1 MVLLNSS
8 AHQIYWLGRYLMR
21 VKFAASHLPFTQD
34 EKATKFAAAFG
45 LVIEN
50 AELLNHYMLDKKQ
63 TFSLLNQLIIAKDNI
78 QELRGILSSHAYAE
92 LNNVINT
99 LQPEPNALNKAVKQ
113 CTQILESEHEDVRLF
128 LHLGQ
133 KIEQFDIELRFGQDL
148 SVLLAEL
155 DIVVQ
160 QLANLNREN
169 IENIDENWQ
178 VLKQQLT
185 WDAYYTFTQQ
195 LENMFEG

>member
-21 VKFAASHLPFTQD
+21 VKFAASHLPFTED
-34 EKATKFAAAFG
+34 EKATRFATAFG

-99 LQPEPNALNKAVKQ
+99 LQAQPDALSKVVEQ
-113 CTQILESEHEDVRLF
+113 CTQILEAEHEDVRLF
-128 LHLGQ
+128 LYLGQ
-133 KIEQFDIELRFGQDL
+133 KIEQFDIELRFGEDL
-148 SVLLAEL
+148 SVLISEL

-160 QLANLNREN
+160 QLANLKW
-169 IENIDENWQ
+169 ENIDENWQ
-178 VLKQQLT
+178 ALKQQLT

>member
-21 VKFAASHLPFTQD
+21 VKFAASHLPFTED
-34 EKATKFAAAFG
+34 EKATRFAAAFG

-99 LQPEPNALNKAVKQ
+99 LQAQPDALSKAVEQ
-113 CTQILESEHEDVRLF
+113 CTQILEAEHEDVRLF

-133 KIEQFDIELRFGQDL
+133 KIEQFDIELRFGENL
-148 SVLLAEL
+148 SVLMSEL

-160 QLANLNREN
+160 QLANLNWEN
-169 IENIDENWQ
+169 INENWQ
-178 VLKQQLT
+178 ALKQQLT

>member
-63 TFSLLNQLIIAKDNI
+63 TFSLLNQFVIAKDNI
-78 QELRGILSSHAYAE
+78 QGLRGILSSKAYAE
-92 LNNVINT
+92 LNHVINT
-99 LQPEPNALNKAVKQ
+99 LEAQPEILRKAVEQ
-113 CTQILESEHEDVRLF
+113 CIQILEAENEDVCLF

-133 KIEQFDIELRFGQDL
+133 KIEQFDIEFRFGQDL
-148 SVLLAEL
+148 SALITEL
-155 DIVVQ
+155 DILVKR
-160 QLANLNREN
+160 LADLGWET
-169 IENIDENWQ
+169 IDQNWQ

-195 LENMFEG
+195 LENMFEV

>member
-34 EKATKFAAAFG
+34 EKATKFSAAFG

-63 TFSLLNQLIIAKDNI
+63 TFSLLNQFIIAKDNI
-78 QELRGILSSHAYAE
+78 QGLRGILSSKAYAE
-92 LNNVINT
+92 LNHVINT
-99 LQPEPNALNKAVKQ
+99 LEAQPEILRKAVEQ
-113 CTQILESEHEDVRLF
+113 CTQILEAENEDVCLF

-148 SVLLAEL
+148 SALITEL
-155 DIVVQ
+155 DILVKR
-160 QLANLNREN
+160 LTDLGWET
-169 IENIDENWQ
+169 IDQNWQ

-195 LENMFEG
+195 LENMFEV

>member
-21 VKFAASHLPFTQD
+21 VKFAASHLPFTED
-34 EKATKFAAAFG
+34 EKATRFAAAFG

-99 LQPEPNALNKAVKQ
+99 LQAQPDALSKAVEQ
-113 CTQILESEHEDVRLF
+113 CTQILEAEHEDVRLF

-133 KIEQFDIELRFGQDL
+133 KIEQFDIELRFGEDL
-148 SVLLAEL
+148 SVLISEL
-155 DIVVQ
+155 DTVVQ
-160 QLANLNREN
+160 QLANLNWEN
-169 IENIDENWQ
+169 INENWQ
-178 VLKQQLT
+178 ALKQQLT
-185 WDAYYTFTQQ
+185 WGAYYTFTQQ

>member
-34 EKATKFAAAFG
+34 EKATKFATAFG

-63 TFSLLNQLIIAKDNI
+63 TFSLLNQFVIAKDNV
-78 QELRGILSSHAYAE
+78 QELRGILSSNAYAE

-99 LQPEPNALNKAVKQ
+99 LQAQPEALRKAVEQ
-113 CTQILESEHEDVRLF
+113 CTQILEAESEDVCLF
-128 LHLGQ
+128 LHSGQ

-148 SVLLAEL
+148 SALVSEL
-155 DIVVQ
+155 DVVVQ
-160 QLANLNREN
+160 RLAGLDW
-169 IENIDENWQ
+169 ENIDQNWQ
-178 VLKQQLT
+178 VLKHQQT

-195 LENMFEG
+195 LENMFEV

>member
-21 VKFAASHLPFTQD
+21 VKFAASHLPFTED
-34 EKATKFAAAFG
+34 EKATRFAAAFG

-99 LQPEPNALNKAVKQ
+99 LQAQPDALSKAVEQ
-113 CTQILESEHEDVRLF
+113 CTQILEAEHEDVRLF
-128 LHLGQ
+128 LYLGQ
-133 KIEQFDIELRFGQDL
+133 KIEQFDIELRFGEDL
-148 SVLLAEL
+148 SVLISEL
-155 DIVVQ
+155 DTVVQ
-160 QLANLNREN
+160 QLANLNWEN
-169 IENIDENWQ
+169 INENWQ
-178 VLKQQLT
+178 ALKQQLT

>member
-21 VKFAASHLPFTQD
+21 VKFAASHLPFTED
-34 EKATKFAAAFG
+34 EKATRFAAAFG

-99 LQPEPNALNKAVKQ
+99 LQAQPDALSKAVEQ
-113 CTQILESEHEDVRLF
+113 CTQILEAEHEDIRLF

-133 KIEQFDIELRFGQDL
+133 KIEQFDIELRFGEDL
-148 SVLLAEL
+148 SVLISEL

-160 QLANLNREN
+160 QLANLNWEN
-169 IENIDENWQ
+169 INENWQ
-178 VLKQQLT
+178 ALKQQLM

>member
-63 TFSLLNQLIIAKDNI
+63 TFSLLNQFIIAKDNI
-78 QELRGILSSHAYAE
+78 QGLRGILSSKAYAE
-92 LNNVINT
+92 LNHVINT
-99 LQPEPNALNKAVKQ
+99 LEAQPEILRKAVEQ
-113 CTQILESEHEDVRLF
+113 CTQILEAENEDVCLF

-148 SVLLAEL
+148 SALITEL
-155 DIVVQ
+155 DILVKR
-160 QLANLNREN
+160 LADLGWKT
-169 IENIDENWQ
+169 IDQNWQ

-195 LENMFEG
+195 LENMFEV

>member
-1 MVLLNSS
+1 MVLHNSS

-21 VKFAASHLPFTQD
+21 VKFAASHLPFTED
-34 EKATKFAAAFG
+34 EKATRFAAAFG

-99 LQPEPNALNKAVKQ
+99 LQAQPDALSKAVEQ
-113 CTQILESEHEDVRLF
+113 CTQILEVEHEDVRLF

-133 KIEQFDIELRFGQDL
+133 KIEQFDIELRFGEDL
-148 SVLLAEL
+148 SVLISEL

-160 QLANLNREN
+160 QLANLNWEN
-169 IENIDENWQ
+169 INENWQ
-178 VLKQQLT
+178 ALKQQLM

>member
-21 VKFAASHLPFTQD
+21 VKFAASHLPFTED
-34 EKATKFAAAFG
+34 EKATRFAAAFG

-99 LQPEPNALNKAVKQ
+99 LQAQPDVLSKAVEQ
-113 CTQILESEHEDVRLF
+113 CTQILEAEHEDVRLF

-133 KIEQFDIELRFGQDL
+133 KIEQFDIELRFGENL
-148 SVLLAEL
+148 SVLISEL

-160 QLANLNREN
+160 QLANLNWEN
-169 IENIDENWQ
+169 INENWQ
-178 VLKQQLT
+178 ALKQQLT

>member
-21 VKFAASHLPFTQD
+21 VKFAASYLPFTED
-34 EKATKFAAAFG
+34 EKATRFAAAFG

-99 LQPEPNALNKAVKQ
+99 LQAQPDALSKAVEQ
-113 CTQILESEHEDVRLF
+113 CTQILEAEHEDVRLF

-133 KIEQFDIELRFGQDL
+133 KIEQFDIELRFGEDL
-148 SVLLAEL
+148 SVLIPEL

-160 QLANLNREN
+160 QLVNLNW
-169 IENIDENWQ
+169 ENIDENWQ
-178 VLKQQLT
+178 ALKQQLT

>member
-21 VKFAASHLPFTQD
+21 VKFAASHLPFTED
-34 EKATKFAAAFG
+34 EKATRFAAAFG

-99 LQPEPNALNKAVKQ
+99 LQAQPDALSKAVEQ
-113 CTQILESEHEDVRLF
+113 CTQILEAEHEDVRLF

-133 KIEQFDIELRFGQDL
+133 KIEQFDIELRFGEDL
-148 SVLLAEL
+148 SVLISEL
-155 DIVVQ
+155 DTVVQ
-160 QLANLNREN
+160 QLVNLNW
-169 IENIDENWQ
+169 ENIDENWQ
-178 VLKQQLT
+178 ALKQQLT

>member
-21 VKFAASHLPFTQD
+21 VKFAASHLPFTED
-34 EKATKFAAAFG
+34 EKATRFAAAFG
-45 LVIEN
+45 LIIEN

-78 QELRGILSSHAYAE
+78 LELRGILSSHAYAE
-92 LNNVINT
+92 LNHVINT
-99 LQPEPNALNKAVKQ
+99 LEAQPDALSKAVEQ
-113 CTQILESEHEDVRLF
+113 CTQILEAEHEDVRLF

-133 KIEQFDIELRFGQDL
+133 KIEQFDIELRFGEDL
-148 SVLLAEL
+148 SVLISEL

-160 QLANLNREN
+160 QLANLNW
-169 IENIDENWQ
+169 ENIDENWQ
-178 VLKQQLT
+178 ALKQQLT

>member
-21 VKFAASHLPFTQD
+21 VKFAASHLPFTED
-34 EKATKFAAAFG
+34 EKATRFAAAFG

-99 LQPEPNALNKAVKQ
+99 LQAQPDVLNKAVEQ
-113 CTQILESEHEDVRLF
+113 CTQILEAEHEDVRLF

-133 KIEQFDIELRFGQDL
+133 KIEQFDIELRFGEDL
-148 SVLLAEL
+148 SVLISEL
-155 DIVVQ
+155 NTVVQ
-160 QLANLNREN
+160 QLANLNWEN
-169 IENIDENWQ
+169 INENWQ
-178 VLKQQLT
+178 ALKQQLT

>member
-21 VKFAASHLPFTQD
+21 VKFAASHLPFTED
-34 EKATKFAAAFG
+34 EKATRFAAAFG

-99 LQPEPNALNKAVKQ
+99 LQAQPDALSKAVEQ
-113 CTQILESEHEDVRLF
+113 CTQILEAKHEDVRLF
-128 LHLGQ
+128 LYLGQ
-133 KIEQFDIELRFGQDL
+133 KIEQFDIELRFGEDL
-148 SVLLAEL
+148 SVLISEL
-155 DIVVQ
+155 DTVVQ
-160 QLANLNREN
+160 QLANLNWEN
-169 IENIDENWQ
+169 INENWQ
-178 VLKQQLT
+178 ALKQQLT

>member
-21 VKFAASHLPFTQD
+21 VKFAASHLPFTED
-34 EKATKFAAAFG
+34 EKATRFAAAFG

-99 LQPEPNALNKAVKQ
+99 LQAQPDALSKAVEQ
-113 CTQILESEHEDVRLF
+113 CTQILEAEHQDVRLF

-133 KIEQFDIELRFGQDL
+133 KIEQFDIELRFGEDL
-148 SVLLAEL
+148 SVLISEL

-160 QLANLNREN
+160 QLANLNWEN
-169 IENIDENWQ
+169 INENWQ
-178 VLKQQLT
+178 ALKQQLT

>member
-21 VKFAASHLPFTQD
+21 VKFAASHLPFTED
-34 EKATKFAAAFG
+34 EKATRFAAAFG

-99 LQPEPNALNKAVKQ
+99 LQAQPDALSKAVEQ
-113 CTQILESEHEDVRLF
+113 CTQILEAEHEDVRLF

-133 KIEQFDIELRFGQDL
+133 KIEQFDIELRFGEDL
-148 SVLLAEL
+148 SVLISEL
-155 DIVVQ
+155 NIVVQ
-160 QLANLNREN
+160 QLANLNW
-169 IENIDENWQ
+169 ENIDENWQ
-178 VLKQQLT
+178 ALKQQLT

>member
-21 VKFAASHLPFTQD
+21 VKFAASHLPFTDD

-63 TFSLLNQLIIAKDNI
+63 TFSLLNQLVIAKDNI
-78 QELRGILSSHAYAE
+78 QELRGILSSNAYAE

-99 LQPEPNALNKAVKQ
+99 LQSEPDALRKGVER
-113 CTQILESEHEDVRLF
+113 CIQILEAESEDICLF

-148 SVLLAEL
+148 SALVSEL
-155 DIVVQ
+155 DVVVQ
-160 QLANLNREN
+160 RLAGLGWES
-169 IENIDENWQ
+169 IDENWQ
-178 VLKQQLT
+178 VLKHQM

-195 LENMFEG
+195 LEYMFEV

>member
-21 VKFAASHLPFTQD
+21 VKFAASHLPFTED
-34 EKATKFAAAFG
+34 EKATRFAAACG

-99 LQPEPNALNKAVKQ
+99 LQAQPDALSKAVEQ
-113 CTQILESEHEDVRLF
+113 CTQILEAEHEDVRLF

-133 KIEQFDIELRFGQDL
+133 KIEQFDIELRFGEDL
-148 SVLLAEL
+148 SVLISEL
-155 DIVVQ
+155 DTVVQ
-160 QLANLNREN
+160 QLANLNWEN
-169 IENIDENWQ
+169 INENWQ
-178 VLKQQLT
+178 ALKQQLT

>member
-21 VKFAASHLPFTQD
+21 VKFAASHLPFTED
-34 EKATKFAAAFG
+34 EKATRFAAAFG

-99 LQPEPNALNKAVKQ
+99 LQAQPDALSKAVEQ
-113 CTQILESEHEDVRLF
+113 CTQILEAEHEDVRLF
-128 LHLGQ
+128 LHLGH
-133 KIEQFDIELRFGQDL
+133 KIEQFDIELRFGEDL
-148 SVLLAEL
+148 SVLISEL
-155 DIVVQ
+155 DTVVQ
-160 QLANLNREN
+160 QLANLNWEN
-169 IENIDENWQ
+169 INENWQ
-178 VLKQQLT
+178 ALKQQLT

>member
-21 VKFAASHLPFTQD
+21 VKFAASHLPFTED
-34 EKATKFAAAFG
+34 EKATRFAAAFG

-99 LQPEPNALNKAVKQ
+99 LQAQPDVLSKAVEQ
-113 CTQILESEHEDVRLF
+113 CTQILEAEHEDIRLF

-133 KIEQFDIELRFGQDL
+133 KIEQFDIELRFGEDL
-148 SVLLAEL
+148 SVLISEL
-155 DIVVQ
+155 DTVVQ
-160 QLANLNREN
+160 QLANLNWEN
-169 IENIDENWQ
+169 INENWQ
-178 VLKQQLT
+178 ALKQQLT

>member
-21 VKFAASHLPFTQD
+21 VKFAASHLPFTED
-34 EKATKFAAAFG
+34 EKATRFAAAFG

-99 LQPEPNALNKAVKQ
+99 LQAQPDALSKAVEQ
-113 CTQILESEHEDVRLF
+113 CMQILEAEHEDVRLF

-133 KIEQFDIELRFGQDL
+133 KIEQFDIELRFGEDL
-148 SVLLAEL
+148 SVLISEL

-160 QLANLNREN
+160 QLANLNW
-169 IENIDENWQ
+169 ENIDENWQ
-178 VLKQQLT
+178 TLKQQLT

>member
-21 VKFAASHLPFTQD
+21 VKFAASHLPFSED
-34 EKATKFAAAFG
+34 EKATRFAAAFG

-99 LQPEPNALNKAVKQ
+99 LQAQPNALSKAVEQ
-113 CTQILESEHEDVRLF
+113 CTQILEAEHEDVRLF

-133 KIEQFDIELRFGQDL
+133 KIEQFDIELRFGEDL
-148 SVLLAEL
+148 SVLISEL
-155 DIVVQ
+155 DTVVQ
-160 QLANLNREN
+160 QLANLNWEN
-169 IENIDENWQ
+169 INENWQ
-178 VLKQQLT
+178 ALKQQLT

>member
-21 VKFAASHLPFTQD
+21 VKFAASHLPFTED
-34 EKATKFAAAFG
+34 EKAIRFAAAFG

-99 LQPEPNALNKAVKQ
+99 LQAQPDVLSKAVEQ
-113 CTQILESEHEDVRLF
+113 CTQILEAEHEDIRLF

-133 KIEQFDIELRFGQDL
+133 KVEQFDIELRFGEDL
-148 SVLLAEL
+148 SVLISEL
-155 DIVVQ
+155 DTVVQ
-160 QLANLNREN
+160 RLANLNW
-169 IENIDENWQ
+169 ENIDENWQ

-185 WDAYYTFTQQ
+185 WDAYYNFTQQ

>member
-21 VKFAASHLPFTQD
+21 VKFAASHLPFTED
-34 EKATKFAAAFG
+34 EKATRFAAAFG

-78 QELRGILSSHAYAE
+78 LELRGILSSHAYAE

-99 LQPEPNALNKAVKQ
+99 LQAQPDALSKAVEQ
-113 CTQILESEHEDVRLF
+113 CTQILEAEHEDVRLF

-133 KIEQFDIELRFGQDL
+133 KIEQFDIELRFGEDL
-148 SVLLAEL
+148 SVLISEL

-160 QLANLNREN
+160 QLANLNW
-169 IENIDENWQ
+169 ENIDENWQ
-178 VLKQQLT
+178 ALKQQLT

>member
-148 SVLLAEL
+148 SVLLSEL

-160 QLANLNREN
+160 QLANLNR
-169 IENIDENWQ
+169 ENIDENWQ

>member
-21 VKFAASHLPFTQD
+21 VKFAASHLPFTED
-34 EKATKFAAAFG
+34 EKATRFAAAFG

-113 CTQILESEHEDVRLF
+113 CTQILEAEHEDVRLF

-148 SVLLAEL
+148 SFLLLEL
-155 DIVVQ
+155 DILVQ
-160 QLANLNREN
+160 QLANLNW
-169 IENIDENWQ
+169 ENIDENWQ

>member
-21 VKFAASHLPFTQD
+21 VKFAASHLPFTED
-34 EKATKFAAAFG
+34 EKATRFAAAFG

-99 LQPEPNALNKAVKQ
+99 LQAQPNALSKAVEQ
-113 CTQILESEHEDVRLF
+113 CTQILEAEHEDVRLF

-133 KIEQFDIELRFGQDL
+133 KIEQFDIELRFGEDL
-148 SVLLAEL
+148 SVLISEL

-160 QLANLNREN
+160 QLANLNWEN
-169 IENIDENWQ
+169 INENWQ
-178 VLKQQLT
+178 ALKQQLT

>member
-21 VKFAASHLPFTQD
+21 VKFAASHLPFTED
-34 EKATKFAAAFG
+34 EKATRFAAAFG

-99 LQPEPNALNKAVKQ
+99 LQAQPDALSKAVEQ
-113 CTQILESEHEDVRLF
+113 CTQILEAEHEDIRLF

-133 KIEQFDIELRFGQDL
+133 KIEQFDIELRFGEDL
-148 SVLLAEL
+148 SVLISEL

-160 QLANLNREN
+160 QLANLNWEN
-169 IENIDENWQ
+169 INENWQ
-178 VLKQQLT
+178 ALKQQLT

>member
-21 VKFAASHLPFTQD
+21 VQFAASHLPFTQD
-34 EKATKFAAAFG
+34 EEATNFAAAFG

-63 TFSLLNQLIIAKDNI
+63 TFSLLNQVVIAKDNI
-78 QELRGILSSHAYAE
+78 QELRGILSSSAYAE

-99 LQPEPNALNKAVKQ
+99 LQGQPEILRRAVEK
-113 CTQILESEHEDVRLF
+113 CTQILEAENEDVGLF
-128 LHLGQ
+128 LYLGQ

-148 SVLLAEL
+148 SALVSEL
-155 DIVVQ
+155 DVLVQ
-160 QLANLNREN
+160 RLGGLDW
-169 IENIDENWQ
+169 ENIDQNWQ
-178 VLKQQLT
+178 VLKHQFT

-195 LENMFEG
+195 LENMFEV

>member
-21 VKFAASHLPFTQD
+21 VKFAASHLPFTED

-99 LQPEPNALNKAVKQ
+99 LQPQPDALSKAVEQ
-113 CTQILESEHEDVRLF
+113 CTQILEAEHEDVRLF

-133 KIEQFDIELRFGQDL
+133 KIEQFDIELRFGEDL
-148 SVLLAEL
+148 SVLVLEL
-155 DIVVQ
+155 DLVVQ
-160 QLANLNREN
+160 QLANLNW
-169 IENIDENWQ
+169 ENIDENWQ

-195 LENMFEG
+195 LENMFKG

>member
-21 VKFAASHLPFTQD
+21 VKFAASHLPFTED
-34 EKATKFAAAFG
+34 EKATRFAAAFG

-99 LQPEPNALNKAVKQ
+99 LQAQPNALSKAVEQ
-113 CTQILESEHEDVRLF
+113 CTQILEAEHEDVRLF

-133 KIEQFDIELRFGQDL
+133 KIEQFDIELRFGEDL
-148 SVLLAEL
+148 SVLISEL
-155 DIVVQ
+155 DIVMQ
-160 QLANLNREN
+160 QLANLNWEN
-169 IENIDENWQ
+169 INENWQ
-178 VLKQQLT
+178 ALKQQLT
-185 WDAYYTFTQQ
+185 WDAYYNFTQQ

>member
-8 AHQIYWLGRYLMR
+8 AHQIYWLGRYSMR

-148 SVLLAEL
+148 SVLLSEL

-160 QLANLNREN
+160 QLANLNR
-169 IENIDENWQ
+169 ENIDENWQ

>member
-21 VKFAASHLPFTQD
+21 VKFAASHLPFTED
-34 EKATKFAAAFG
+34 EKATRFAAAFG

-92 LNNVINT
+92 LNNLINT
-99 LQPEPNALNKAVKQ
+99 LQAQPDALSKVVEQ
-113 CTQILESEHEDVRLF
+113 CAQILEAEHEDVRLF

-133 KIEQFDIELRFGQDL
+133 KIEQFDIELRFGEDL
-148 SVLLAEL
+148 SVLISEL
-155 DIVVQ
+155 NIVVQ
-160 QLANLNREN
+160 QLANLNW
-169 IENIDENWQ
+169 ENIDENWQ
-178 VLKQQLT
+178 ALKQQLT

>member
-99 LQPEPNALNKAVKQ
+99 LQPEPNVLNKAVKQ

-148 SVLLAEL
+148 SFLLSEL
-155 DIVVQ
+155 DILVQ
-160 QLANLNREN
+160 QLANLNW
-169 IENIDENWQ
+169 ENIDENWQ

>member
-21 VKFAASHLPFTQD
+21 VKFAASHLPFTED
-34 EKATKFAAAFG
+34 EKATRFAAAFG

-99 LQPEPNALNKAVKQ
+99 LQAQPDALSKAVEQ
-113 CTQILESEHEDVRLF
+113 CTQILEAEHEDVCLF

-133 KIEQFDIELRFGQDL
+133 KIEQFDIELRFGEDL
-148 SVLLAEL
+148 SVLISEL

-160 QLANLNREN
+160 QLANLNW
-169 IENIDENWQ
+169 ENIDENWQ
-178 VLKQQLT
+178 ALKQQLT

>member
-21 VKFAASHLPFTQD
+21 VKFAASHLPFTED

-113 CTQILESEHEDVRLF
+113 CTQILEAEHEDVRLF

-148 SVLLAEL
+148 SFLLSEL

-160 QLANLNREN
+160 QLANLNW
-169 IENIDENWQ
+169 ENIDENWQ
-178 VLKQQLT
+178 ALKQQLT